1 MFGVVFAMKTVTV
14 RLDEEEVEDL
24 DEEAENQDISR
35 SEYIR
40 AILEARHDTEQEI
53 QQLKTDNE
61 RLQRKL
67 TEVISLK
74 EEHEDLIRH
83 TEEQKSLEMK
93 KHQASLVTRMKWL
106 VFGGDD

>member
-1 MFGVVFAMKTVTV
+1 MEAITL
-14 RLDEEEVEDL
+14 RLPEEMIEEL
-24 DEEAENQDISR
+24 EEEAEEADTNR

-40 AILEARHDTEQEI
+40 SLLEGRHDTEQEI
-53 QQLKTDNE
+53 QQLKTENE